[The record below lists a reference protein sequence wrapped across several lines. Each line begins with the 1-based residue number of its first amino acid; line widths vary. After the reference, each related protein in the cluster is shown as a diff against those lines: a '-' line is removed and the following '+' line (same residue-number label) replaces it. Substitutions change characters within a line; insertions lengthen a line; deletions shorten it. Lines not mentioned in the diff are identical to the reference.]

1 MDKVRKKQIM
11 EVPDTPDRAPIIRSN
26 RVLDVPDTPD
36 GLPIGTMDIPDSPD
50 TPSSTS
56 VAPFSGYSR
65 FRHGHHRH
73 LARKIVLGP
82 DLRHKESSCKNIT
95 HALQCQF
102 QEDPVLA
109 AHSHSSPS
117 VKASSS
123 RAGVDKN
130 FRCENGFSRT
140 HHVNGDKL
148 MNKACKIPS
157 DYQETGVRISRP
169 DFRHEPL
176 ANPSLP
182 SAVEDCTASSFRR
195 ASSLVNGS
203 HLPSHGGSSKIL
215 DDAKKGK
222 GKMPTD
228 VSETASLSIEH
239 RNGFSRD
246 PLDRVAK
253 GVSIPGC
260 SALIA
265 PRAGGGRRLVRNGCI
280 SPHNISKSKKLG
292 EHCNGDSKGVLQLDR
307 DKGSFVGPSDVI
319 DLEVSGQGSASN
331 QTKRKSTA
339 TDFPHRDSD
348 EVQQRNDSIHRKCNA
363 STSASVAS
371 TSSSR
376 VPSIKHVNKPRHQ
389 PNINFSGRIEGGS
402 APLNE
407 LSDPEVISLVSD
419 GESSRSRSRTGHST
433 YDRSSVP
440 SRVNV
445 DGLSTE
451 LRNSSN
457 DDDLESRARQVHADE
472 MLARELQEQLYCGM
486 PDVGSIERGSPPT
499 RARRPYQSRLVRN
512 RLRRQRASPRNNSR
526 LMSLRSR
533 LFNHSTGSYPR
544 RTLISS
550 SDMDVD
556 ARIDLLAEMEAVFDD
571 DVAMVTRLLAS
582 DQDDDYET
590 LLALD
595 ENNHEHLGASFNQIN
610 NLPQSVLQI
619 ETSETCSVCLEVPVV
634 GETIRHLLCLHKFHK
649 DCIDPWLRR
658 KRSCPVCKTDVFP

>member
-1 MDKVRKKQIM
+1 MDKNRKKQIM

-26 RVLDVPDTPD
+26 QVLDVPDTPD
-36 GLPIGTMDIPDSPD
+36 RLPIGTIDIPDSAD

-56 VAPFSGYSR
+56 VAPFSGYSH
-65 FRHGHHRH
+65 FRHRDHHH
-73 LARKIVLGP
+73 LARKNVLGP
-82 DLRHKESSCKNIT
+82 DLLHKESSCKNIT
-95 HALQCQF
+95 HALQCQI
-102 QEDPVLA
+102 QGDPVLA
-109 AHSHSSPS
+109 AHSPSSPS

-123 RAGVDKN
+123 RAELDKN
-130 FRCENGFSRT
+130 VGCENRFSRT
-140 HHVNGDKL
+140 HHVNGDKII
-148 MNKACKIPS
+148 NKACKIPS

-169 DFRHEPL
+169 DFRLEPL

-182 SAVEDCTASSFRR
+182 SAVEGCRAFSFRR
-195 ASSLVNGS
+195 ASSLFNGC
-203 HLPSHGGSSKIL
+203 HLPSHGGSSKIV
-215 DDAKKGK
+215 DDTKKGK
-222 GKMPTD
+222 GKLPTD
-228 VSETASLSIEH
+228 VSETASSSIET

-260 SALIA
+260 SAPVA

-307 DKGSFVGPSDVI
+307 DKGSFVGPSNVI
-319 DLEVSGQGSASN
+319 DLDEVSGQGSASN

-348 EVQQRNDSIHRKCNA
+348 EVQQRNDSIRRKCNA
-363 STSASVAS
+363 STSNVSSASVAS
-371 TSSSR
+371 TSSSC
-376 VPSIKHVNKPRHQ
+376 VPSIKHVNKPRHE
-389 PNINFSGRIEGGS
+389 PNINFSGRID
-402 APLNE
+402 PE
-407 LSDPEVISLVSD
+407 LSDPEVISLVLD

-433 YDRSSVP
+433 YGRSSVP
-440 SRVNV
+440 SHVNV

-472 MLARELQEQLYCGM
+472 MLARELQEQLYRGM
-486 PDVGSIERGSPPT
+486 RDVGSIERGSQPI

-582 DQDDDYET
+582 DQDDGYET

-610 NLPQSVLQI
+610 NLPQSVLQT
-619 ETSETCSVCLEVPVV
+619 ETSETCSICLEVPVV
-634 GETIRHLLCLHKFHK
+634 GEIIRHLPCLHKFHK